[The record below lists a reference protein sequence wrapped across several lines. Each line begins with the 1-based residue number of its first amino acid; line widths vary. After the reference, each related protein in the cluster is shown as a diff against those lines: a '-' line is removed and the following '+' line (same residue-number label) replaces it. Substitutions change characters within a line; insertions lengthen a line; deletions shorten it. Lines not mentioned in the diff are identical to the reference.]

1 MDTIVW
7 RRKKIEVKTIPKGT
21 ILFRL
26 VKEPENDTRG
36 IPLEDGKRCITP
48 NQNIF
53 FYPEPF
59 TGKLTWGNL
68 PKSKSHWFDELK
80 NIIVYEVT
88 RDIKILWLLLPSKNT
103 RGAKATERNFIKR
116 CSKVSQGCLPKP
128 RNAYDPC
135 VSDTI
140 VKKYPEIVGMMGIA
154 NADGIFLRKNM
165 KRNRK
170 MTQRVQKYM
179 HFAKDANGA
188 NSTPELILHPL
199 VRRPPKDVIV
209 HEGDVL
215 ENNYK
220 QIGVYNLQDEQ
231 ALKNF
236 MAKLHYNPDTF
247 FYQR

>member
-1 MDTIVW
+1 METILW

-26 VKEPENDTRG
+26 IKHPENDTRG
-36 IPLEDGKRCITP
+36 IPLEDGTRCITP

-59 TGKLTWGNL
+59 TGKLTWETWL
-68 PKSKSHWFDELK
+68 KSKGNWVGGLK
-80 NIIVYEVT
+80 TIIVYELTHDV
-88 RDIKILWLLLPSKNT
+88 KILWLLLPSKNT

-116 CSKVSQGCLPKP
+116 CSTIPQGCLPKA
-128 RNAYDPC
+128 RNTFDPC

-140 VKKYPEIVGMMGIA
+140 VKKYPEIVGMIGIA
-154 NADGIFLRKNM
+154 NADSVLLRKGM

-179 HFAKDANGA
+179 HFAKDANRA

-199 VRRPPKDVIV
+199 VRRPAKDVIV

-220 QIGVYNLQDEQ
+220 QIGVYNLEDEQ